1 MINFKQKAL
10 KLLLSIAMLSTMAIA
25 CTDNSDDITVVPPAN
40 EESEINQ
47 ESDVTQPIAIEG
59 TVWKLVSYNQQPILA
74 ESEITAE
81 FTEGR
86 VNGSAGCNL
95 YFADY
100 QLDNPE
106 LNIETIGS
114 TKKACPNDLMEQET
128 TYLNFL
134 DGAESATVVGN
145 VMTINTPDGDLIF
158 EAAVNSAANNQ

>member
-1 MINFKQKAL
+1 MNFNQKAL
-10 KLLLSIAMLSTMAIA
+10 KLLLSIAMLSTIIA

-47 ESDVTQPIAIEG
+47 ELDVTQPIAIEG
-59 TVWKLVSYNQQPILA
+59 TVWKLVSLTRQPILA

-106 LNIETIGS
+106 LNIKTIGS

-134 DGAESATVVGN
+134 DRAESAAVVDN
-145 VMTINTPDGDLIF
+145 VMTINTPDGELVF
-158 EAAVNSAANNQ
+158 EAAGDSAGNK

>member
-1 MINFKQKAL
+1 MNFNRKAL

-25 CTDNSDDITVVPPAN
+25 CTDDSDDITVVPPAK
-40 EESEINQ
+40 EESKINQ
-47 ESDVTQPIAIEG
+47 ESDVTQPNSIEG
-59 TVWKLVSYNQQPILA
+59 TVWKLISLTRQPILA

-86 VNGSAGCNL
+86 VNGTAGCNL

-100 QLDNPE
+100 QLDNAQ
-106 LNIETIGS
+106 LDIETIGS

-134 DGAESATVVGN
+134 DRAESATIVGN
-145 VMTINTPDGDLIF
+145 VMTINTPDGDLVF
-158 EAAVNSAANNQ
+158 EAAVNSAANN

>member
-1 MINFKQKAL
+1 MNFNRKAL

-25 CTDNSDDITVVPPAN
+25 CTDNSDDTIVVPPAN

-59 TVWKLVSYNQQPILA
+59 TVWKLISLTRQPILA

-100 QLDNPE
+100 QLDNAQ

-114 TKKACPNDLMEQET
+114 TKKPVQ
-128 TYLNFL
+128 
-134 DGAESATVVGN
+134 
-145 VMTINTPDGDLIF
+145 TI
-158 EAAVNSAANNQ
+158 